1 MDTTI
6 LVDKDKKDGRKLI
19 EALDK
24 SKFNL
29 KGALWFYLGDSRE
42 WRLLLVSPLVDTAGP
57 SSCYRVIQSVIE
69 DMPRDFGISLERISV
84 LSPKDNLIRLLKVAI
99 HTGKGISTIRFRR
112 NTINGVFIED
122 ALIYRLG

>member
-6 LVDKDKKDGRKLI
+6 LVDKDVEDGRKLI

-24 SKFNL
+24 SMFNL
-29 KGALWFYLGDSRE
+29 IGALWFYVTDSRE

-57 SSCYRVIQSVIE
+57 RSCYKVIQSVIE
-69 DMPRDFGISLERISV
+69 NMPQDFGISLTRISV
-84 LSPKDNLIRLLKVAI
+84 LSPRDNLIKLLKVAI
-99 HTGKGISTIRFRR
+99 HTDRGISTIRFTR

-122 ALIYRLG
+122 ALIYRLS

>member
-1 MDTTI
+1 MDSAI
-6 LVDKDKKDGRKLI
+6 LVEKDKEDGRRLI

-29 KGALWFYLGDSRE
+29 KGALWFYFSDSSE
-42 WRLLLVSPLVDTAGP
+42 WRLLLVSPLVDTEGP

-69 DMPRDFGISLERISV
+69 DMPQDFGIALERISV
-84 LSPKDNLIRLLKVAI
+84 LSPRDKLIRLLKVAI